1 MTHLNATYD
10 WIVKTTDPGETT
22 GKACKESGKLEGEAG
37 ATSEKMMM
45 NKSREAEA
53 FEVGDRNI
61 ISSKEK
67 S

>member
-22 GKACKESGKLEGEAG
+22 GKACKESGKLKERAD

-45 NKSREAEA
+45 DKSREA
-53 FEVGDRNI
+53 
-61 ISSKEK
+61 
-67 S
+67 